1 MTALRRTFLFAVCL
15 AFAALTA
22 EIAVNAAGQETITVF
37 AAASLTDALEK
48 LARQYNESTET
59 QEAKVRFSFAASS
72 TLARQIEAGAPADI
86 FISANDEWMDY
97 LAAKNLIAP
106 ATRVSPVGNALVM
119 IAPADSPLGT
129 VAIDSGLNV
138 AALIGRD
145 AKIITGDPE
154 NVPIGMYAKKAFENL
169 GLWTSVEPLVAR
181 ADSVRAA
188 LALVERGEAPLGI
201 VYETD
206 ARASKRVKVVGV
218 FPPDSYPPVSYPF
231 AILAGRDAPAVRQ
244 FFQHLTTGPAA
255 EVYESFGFKW
265 QGPSG

>member
-1 MTALRRTFLFAVCL
+1 MTASLRAYLFAIGLLFTPLTEATNVK
-15 AFAALTA
+15 AA
-22 EIAVNAAGQETITVF
+22 EQETITVF

-48 LARQYNESTET
+48 LAQQHKDESKET
-59 QEAKVRFSFAASS
+59 TVRFSFAASS

-86 FISANDEWMDY
+86 FISANEEWMDY
-97 LAAKNLIAP
+97 LAGKNLILP

-119 IAPADSPLGT
+119 IAPADSPLRT
-129 VAIDSGLNV
+129 VEIDSGLDI

-145 AKIITGDPE
+145 AKIITGDPA
-154 NVPIGMYAKKAFENL
+154 NVPVGMYAKKAFENL

-201 VYETD
+201 VYDTD
-206 ARASKRVKVVGV
+206 AKVSKRVKVVGV
-218 FPPDSYPPVSYPF
+218 FPPDSYPAVSYPF
-231 AILAGRDAPAVRQ
+231 AILAGRDTPAVRH

-255 EVYESFGFKW
+255 KVYESFGFKW
-265 QGPSG
+265 KGPTG

>member
-1 MTALRRTFLFAVCL
+1 MTASLRAYLFGISLLFAP
-15 AFAALTA
+15 LTA
-22 EIAVNAAGQETITVF
+22 ATAVQAAEQETITVF

-48 LARQYNESTET
+48 LARQYNDEGKKTT
-59 QEAKVRFSFAASS
+59 VRFSFAASS

-86 FISANDEWMDY
+86 FISANEEWTDY
-97 LAAKNLIAP
+97 LAAKNLIVP
-106 ATRVSPVGNALVM
+106 ATRVSPVGNALAM

-129 VAIDSGLNV
+129 VKIDSGLDIG
-138 AALIGRD
+138 ALIGRD
-145 AKIITGDPE
+145 ARIVTGDPA
-154 NVPIGMYAKKAFENL
+154 NVPVGMYAKKAFENL
-169 GLWTSVEPLVAR
+169 GLWMSVEPLVAR

-206 ARASKRVKVVGV
+206 ARASKRVKVVGT

-231 AILAGRDAPAVRQ
+231 AIVAGRDTPAVRQ
-244 FFQHLTTGPAA
+244 FFQHLTAGPAA

-265 QGPSG
+265 QGATG